1 MLNMQ
6 VAIIKKN
13 ILQMTDAEKN
23 ITDINKENSDRL
35 TTKNYKKI
43 E

>member
-1 MLNMQ
+1 MQ

-23 ITDINKENSDRL
+23 ITDINKENLDRIRTL
-35 TTKNYKKI
+35 NYKKI